1 MIYVTGRAA
10 IIMKTLLI
18 AAVCGWFWLP
28 APLQAAPKD
37 SAPDPLFADDAPLEI
52 TLRGPFLEIDE
63 ERDKAAVYPAGT
75 LNYSDGERTISIDTR
90 FQPRGNFRLE
100 KENCQHAQLWLQF
113 KKKQV
118 RETVFANQKRLK
130 LVVQCKNSQ
139 RYQGYLRKEFQ
150 AYRMLNRLTDRSY
163 RVRWAE
169 VTYQTLEGDTLRTQ
183 PAFFVE
189 HKNRLA
195 DRLALEAVSV
205 ERIRK
210 DKLEP
215 EQATM
220 ASLFN
225 YMIGNADFSLI
236 TSKEGNCCHNAK
248 LLQGADGSYIPVIYD
263 FDSSGYVN
271 APYAETPP
279 DLNLR
284 SVRQR
289 IYRGFCT
296 EPEVLETALGEFRLH
311 REALLE
317 LANETLYESKWM
329 ARSAVKYI
337 DSFYTVIDNP
347 KQLSRQ
353 ITEVCR

>member
-1 MIYVTGRAA
+1 M
-10 IIMKTLLI
+10 
-18 AAVCGWFWLP
+18 
-28 APLQAAPKD
+28 
-37 SAPDPLFADDAPLEI
+37 
-52 TLRGPFLEIDE
+52 
-63 ERDKAAVYPAGT
+63 
-75 LNYSDGERTISIDTR
+75 
-90 FQPRGNFRLE
+90 
-100 KENCQHAQLWLQF
+100 
-113 KKKQV
+113 
-118 RETVFANQKRLK
+118 
-130 LVVQCKNSQ
+130 
-139 RYQGYLRKEFQ
+139 
-150 AYRMLNRLTDRSY
+150 
-163 RVRWAE
+163 
-169 VTYQTLEGDTLRTQ
+169 
-183 PAFFVE
+183 
-189 HKNRLA
+189 
-195 DRLALEAVSV
+195 SV

-210 DKLEP
+210 NKLEP

-263 FDSSGYVN
+263 FDSSGYVS

-296 EPEVLETALGEFRLH
+296 EPEVLEKALGEFRLH
-311 REALLE
+311 REALLD
-317 LANETLYESKWM
+317 LANETLYESRWM

-337 DSFYTVIDNP
+337 DSFYTVIENP